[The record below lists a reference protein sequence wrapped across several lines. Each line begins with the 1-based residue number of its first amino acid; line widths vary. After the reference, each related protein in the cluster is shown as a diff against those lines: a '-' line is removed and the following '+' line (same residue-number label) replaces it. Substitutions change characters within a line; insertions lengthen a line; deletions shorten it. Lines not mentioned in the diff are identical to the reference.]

1 MSAFEEIRNERLGK
15 LELLK
20 EKGVNPFPVSAQ
32 KSLDIVEIL
41 SDFEKLLEKNKS
53 LNIVGRIMA
62 VRAHG
67 GSIFFDINDGTG
79 KIQAYIKKD
88 ELGEENFSLFADTAD
103 IGDFVGIS
111 GSPFVT
117 KKNEKT
123 IKASSW
129 KMLAKSLR
137 PLPEKWHGLSDVE
150 ERFRKR
156 YLDLLMNED
165 VRRRFILRSKII
177 SEIRKFLDKERFLEV
192 ETPVLQTLAGGAL
205 AKPFKT
211 HHNALNMDLYL
222 RIAPELY
229 LKRLLV
235 GGFGKVYEIARN
247 FRNEGIDATHNP
259 EFTMLESYEAYRDAE
274 YLMSFTEKLLK
285 TAVANSVGGEMIKFG
300 AHEINFGG
308 EYPRIKYFD
317 LFKRFALMAN
327 AETASKDD
335 YALKAKQLGVE
346 VKDFED
352 KGKIMD
358 NIYKKIC
365 RPKIIQPT
373 FIVDYPAGASPL
385 AKRKEENK
393 ELIDRFQLVAGGY
406 ELINAFSELNDPID
420 QKERFKEQDK
430 AKEKGDEEVSPSDE
444 EYLEAMEYGMPPA
457 AGFGLGI
464 DRLVM
469 LLTDTHNIKEVILF
483 PTMRPKGELDK

>member
-1 MSAFEEIRNERLGK
+1 MSAFEEIRNERLKK

-20 EKGVNPFPVSAQ
+20 KRGVNPFPASVK
-32 KSLDIVEIL
+32 KSLDISEV
-41 SDFEKLLEKNKS
+41 SRDFEKLLKKNKS
-53 LNIVGRIMA
+53 LNIAGRIMA
-62 VRAHG
+62 IRAHG
-67 GSIFFDINDGTG
+67 GSIFFDLSDGAG
-79 KIQAYIKKD
+79 KIQVYIKKD
-88 ELGEENFSLFADTAD
+88 ETGEENFSLFGDAAD
-103 IGDFVGIS
+103 IGDFVAVAGV
-111 GSPFVT
+111 PFVT
-117 KKNEKT
+117 KKNEKS
-123 IKASSW
+123 IKAASW

-156 YLDLLMNED
+156 YLDLLMNGD
-165 VRRRFILRSKII
+165 VRRRFVLRSKII
-177 SEIRKFLDKERFLEV
+177 SEIKRFLDKNGFLEV

-235 GGFGKVYEIARN
+235 GGFDKVYEIARN

-259 EFTMLESYEAYRDAE
+259 EFTMLESYEAYRDAD
-274 YLMSFTEKLLK
+274 YLMGFAERLIKA
-285 TAVANSVGGEMIKFG
+285 AVVNSVGKEKIKFG
-300 AHEINFGG
+300 DNEINFGG
-308 EYPRIKYFD
+308 EYQKVKYFD
-317 LFKRFALMAN
+317 LFKRYTLMAN
-327 AETASKDD
+327 AETASKEDC
-335 YALKAKQLGVE
+335 ALKAKQLGVE

-365 RPKIIQPT
+365 RPKLIQPT
-373 FIVDYPAGASPL
+373 FITDYPADTSPL
-385 AKRKEENK
+385 AKRKEENE

-430 AKEKGDEEVSPSDE
+430 AKEKGDEEVSPSDDD
-444 EYLEAMEYGMPPA
+444 YLEAMEYGMPPA

-483 PTMRPKGELDK
+483 PTMRPEK

>member
-1 MSAFEEIRNERLGK
+1 MSAFEEIKNEK
-15 LELLK
+15 LKKLKLLK
-20 EKGVNPFPVSAQ
+20 EKGINPYPAFVK
-32 KSLDIVEIL
+32 KSFDISQVLRDFGKLSKKNRKLDL
-41 SDFEKLLEKNKS
+41 A
-53 LNIVGRIMA
+53 GRIMA
-62 VRAHG
+62 IRAHG
-67 GSIFFDINDGTG
+67 GSIFFDLSDGTG
-79 KIQAYIKKD
+79 KIQVYAKKD
-88 ELGEENFSLFADTAD
+88 EIGEENFSLFGDTAD
-103 IGDFVGIS
+103 IGDFAEIS
-111 GSPFVT
+111 GVLFVT
-117 KKNEKT
+117 KKKEKSV
-123 IKASSW
+123 KAASW

-156 YLDLLMNED
+156 YLDLLMND
-165 VRRRFILRSKII
+165 NVRQRFALRSKII
-177 SEIRKFLDKERFLEV
+177 SEIRKFLDKDGFLEV
-192 ETPVLQTLAGGAL
+192 ETPTLQTLAGGAL

-211 HHNALNMDLYL
+211 HHNALTMDLYL

-259 EFTMLESYEAYRDAE
+259 EFTMLEAYEAYRDAE
-274 YLMSFTEKLLK
+274 YLMGFAEKLLK
-285 TAVANSVGGEMIKFG
+285 TAVVNSVGGDTIKFG
-300 AHEINFGG
+300 GDEINFGG
-308 EYPRIKYFD
+308 EYQRVKYFD
-317 LFKRFALMAN
+317 LFKRYALMVN

-365 RPKIIQPT
+365 RPKLIQPT
-373 FIVDYPAGASPL
+373 FIVDYPADTSPL

-406 ELINAFSELNDPID
+406 ELINGFSELNDPID

-483 PTMRPKGELDK
+483 PTMRLKE

>member
-1 MSAFEEIRNERLGK
+1 MSAFEEIKNERLKK

-20 EKGVNPFPVSAQ
+20 EKGVNPFPVSVK
-32 KSLDIVEIL
+32 KSLDISETL
-41 SDFEKLLEKNKS
+41 RDFERFLEKNRK
-53 LNIVGRIMA
+53 LDLAGRIMA
-62 VRAHG
+62 IRTHG
-67 GSIFFDINDGTG
+67 GSIFFDLSDGTG
-79 KIQAYIKKD
+79 KIQTYLKKD
-88 ELGEENFSLFADTAD
+88 EVGEESFSLFDKAAD
-103 IGDFVGIS
+103 IGDFVEIFGV
-111 GSPFVT
+111 PFVT
-117 KKNEKT
+117 KKKEKT
-123 IKASSW
+123 IKAFSW

-137 PLPEKWHGLSDVE
+137 SLPEKWHGLSDVE

-156 YLDLLMNED
+156 YLDLLMNDD
-165 VRRRFILRSKII
+165 VRQRFVLRSKII
-177 SEIRKFLDKERFLEV
+177 AEIRKFLDKKEFLEV

-211 HHNALNMDLYL
+211 HHNALNMDLFL

-235 GGFGKVYEIARN
+235 GGFGRVYELAKN
-247 FRNEGIDATHNP
+247 FRNEGIDAAHNP
-259 EFTMLESYEAYRDAE
+259 EFTMLESYEAYRDAD
-274 YLMSFTEKLLK
+274 YLMDFTESLLK
-285 TAVANSVGGEMIKFG
+285 TVVANCVSANKVKFG
-300 AHEINFGG
+300 GNEINFGG
-308 EYPRIKYFD
+308 EYKKIKYFD
-317 LFKRFALMAN
+317 LFKRYVLMAD
-327 AETASKDD
+327 AETASKEDC
-335 YALKAKQLGVE
+335 ALKAKQLGVE

-373 FIVDYPAGASPL
+373 FIVDYPAGTSPL

-393 ELIDRFQLVAGGY
+393 ELIDRFQLIAGGY

-420 QKERFKEQDK
+420 QKERFKEQDQ

-483 PTMRPKGELDK
+483 PTMRPKE